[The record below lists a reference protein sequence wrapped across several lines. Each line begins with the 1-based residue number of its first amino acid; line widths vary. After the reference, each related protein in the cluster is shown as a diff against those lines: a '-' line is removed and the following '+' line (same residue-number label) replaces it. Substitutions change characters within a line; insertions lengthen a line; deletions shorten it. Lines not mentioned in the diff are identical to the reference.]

1 MFKSR
6 NAHQGIHKRSLASVY
21 HLFEVEDKSALF
33 QCPAELNEA
42 GASLVF
48 TDVDGKDVF
57 VSSIHGHAKGAG
69 LVRSQ
74 SFPPEGWYKT
84 TSKYILKISK
94 TLNSEDCERRC
105 DNIGNELE
113 EDLRCKTMMSELK
126 DTSSGHASPMI
137 VETACVTSLVPE
149 QMFDKPTVPEPAM
162 NPSLV
167 GLSIV
172 ESLPGGGDA
181 PAMTTAGETINVHSD
196 KSSLISNVVDT
207 AAPIVAETSVSA
219 NWRHVPVSAIPPSG
233 KLLVC
238 GRRREMEDTAA
249 IVPSFLS
256 FGRDV
261 AQPGKKVNLNWHFY
275 GVFDGHGGS
284 QASTYCMKRLHL
296 VIAEELFRV
305 NTFGVPEGGVADGCN
320 IEWEDV
326 MKAAFSK
333 IDKEVG
339 GVCPNAVW
347 EEDDDGFDGGCLC
360 CEDAIAPEN
369 AGTTA
374 VVAVVGS
381 YQIIVAN
388 CGDSRAVLARGGQA
402 ILLSRDHKPEL
413 EDETRRIEAA
423 GGRVIC
429 WDGYRVGGLLALSR
443 AIGDRYL
450 KRYVISEPEITCI
463 QWSEDD
469 DCLILASDGLWDV
482 VSNEFACEVARKSL
496 PALRKKYASRP
507 CAPGEDAA
515 SAAVAALL
523 VKLAYGRGSK
533 DNISVVVVDLKSHQM
548 NHQS

>member
-21 HLFEVEDKSALF
+21 HLIEVEDKSSLF

-42 GASLVF
+42 GASLIF
-48 TDVDGKDVF
+48 TDVDRKDVF
-57 VSSIHGHAKGAG
+57 ISSIHGHAKGAG

-94 TLNSEDCERRC
+94 TLNSEDCERPR
-105 DNIGNELE
+105 DSISSELDV
-113 EDLRCKTMMSELK
+113 DLRCRTMMSELK
-126 DTSSGHASPMI
+126 DDSSDHTSPMM
-137 VETACVTSLVPE
+137 VETACVSSLVPE
-149 QMFDKPTVPEPAM
+149 QIFDKPTVSESAAD
-162 NPSLV
+162 PSLFGV
-167 GLSIV
+167 SMV
-172 ESLPGGGDA
+172 KSLPGGGDA
-181 PAMTTAGETINVHSD
+181 PAMATARETIKHSD
-196 KSSLISNVVDT
+196 EFPNVVLT
-207 AAPIVAETSVSA
+207 EKSVSA
-219 NWRHVPVSAIPPSG
+219 NRRHVPFLGIPPSG

-256 FGRDV
+256 FGRDE
-261 AQPGKKVNLNWHFY
+261 AQPGNKVNMDLHFY

-284 QASTYCMKRLHL
+284 QASTYCMERLHL

-305 NTFGVPEGGVADGCN
+305 NTFGVPEGRLADGCN
-320 IEWEDV
+320 LEWEEV
-326 MKAAFSK
+326 MKAAFLK
-333 IDKEVG
+333 MDKEVG
-339 GVCPNAVW
+339 GVCPNAVTT
-347 EEDDDGFDGGCLC
+347 EDDSAFDGGCLC

-369 AGTTA
+369 VGTTA

-381 YQIIVAN
+381 YEIVVAN
-388 CGDSRAVLARGGQA
+388 CGDSRAVLVQGGQA
-402 ILLSRDHKPEL
+402 IPLSRDHKPEL
-413 EDETRRIEAA
+413 DDETRRIEAA

-463 QWSEDD
+463 QRSEDD
-469 DCLILASDGLWDV
+469 DCLILGSDGLWDV
-482 VSNEFACEVARKSL
+482 VSNELACEVARKSL
-496 PALRKKYASRP
+496 PVLRKKYASRS
-507 CAPGEDAA
+507 CATGEDAA

-533 DNISVVVVDLKSHQM
+533 DNISVVVVDLKSREM
-548 NHQS
+548 NDQS